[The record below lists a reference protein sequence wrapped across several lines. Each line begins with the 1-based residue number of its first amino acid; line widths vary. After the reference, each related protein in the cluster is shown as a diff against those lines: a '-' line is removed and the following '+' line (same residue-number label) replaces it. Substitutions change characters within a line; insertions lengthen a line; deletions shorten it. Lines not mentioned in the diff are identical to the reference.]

1 MSIVAAKPKCLGEL
15 IQHYRQSKKMTLAKL
30 QEAVGIDK
38 GSLSRIE
45 NSEVK
50 RPDFQS
56 ILSIAA
62 VLDIPHNDVVEKYIE
77 IGHKSE
83 VVYTILRNE
92 LTTLE
97 YPSLIPKIAAKFL
110 QAPNE
115 DSLYLVGTLYRETD
129 SIDNDSIKL
138 SLYDLILDYS
148 RSHGIMPYIAKSM
161 YQRYLIERNDFSR
174 LKETYYSGKYIL
186 HYIDFLPQDEQ
197 LELHYKL
204 GVHAYNLRFYS
215 ESIGHC
221 KKVLAEDGGQSPYKI
236 YALGV
241 LRDAHFGIGEYKEA
255 EMYSI
260 QYKQFNYPHTQEQV
274 VLMEALFNAKKG
286 NTAQAIEQLWSF
298 LDTCSDIFV
307 LSATR
312 HLIQLYLE
320 QNNTEGVKA
329 VLENSKI
336 SSSIL
341 DTTNPLS
348 YSEYAEYLRLQG
360 EYYLAIGDTDSGI
373 SHLMEGALYYSK
385 VNDIIK
391 EKECL
396 NTIVRN
402 HIEQNIPMH
411 KPTLEKLSTY
421 FINSAKEMEDLA

>member
-1 MSIVAAKPKCLGEL
+1 MSTVAAKPKCLGEL
-15 IQHYRQSKKMTLAKL
+15 IQHYRQSKKLTLAKL

-83 VVYTILRNE
+83 VVYTILQNE

-115 DSLYLVGTLYRETD
+115 DSLYLVGKLYRETD
-129 SIDNDSIKL
+129 TIDNDSIKL

-186 HYIDFLPQDEQ
+186 HYIEFLPQDEQ

-215 ESIGHC
+215 ESIDHC
-221 KKVLAEDGGQSPYKI
+221 KKVLAEEGGQSPYKI

-260 QYKQFNYPHTQEQV
+260 QYKQFNYPQTQEQI

-298 LDTCSDIFV
+298 LETCSDIFI

-320 QNNTEGVKA
+320 QKNTEGVKA
-329 VLENSKI
+329 VLENSEI

-341 DTTNPLS
+341 DNTNPLT
-348 YSEYAEYLRLQG
+348 YYGYAEYLRLQG
-360 EYYLAIGDTDSGI
+360 EYYLAIGEYDNYITY
-373 SHLMEGALYYSK
+373 LMEGALYFSK
-385 VNDIIK
+385 INDTIK

-396 NTIVRN
+396 NMIIRS
-402 HIEQNIPMH
+402 HIEQNIPMNMA
-411 KPTLEKLSTY
+411 TLEKLSSY
-421 FINSAKEMEDLA
+421 YVKSANKMEG

>member
-1 MSIVAAKPKCLGEL
+1 MSTVAAKPRSLGEL
-15 IQHYRQSKKMTLAKL
+15 IQYYRQKKKMTLSKL
-30 QEAVGIDK
+30 QEAVGVDK

-62 VLDIPHNDVVEKYIE
+62 VLDIPHDAIVEQYIE

-83 VVYTILRNE
+83 VMYTILQNE

-97 YPSLIPKIAAKFL
+97 HPSLIPKIAAKFL
-110 QAPNE
+110 ESPNE
-115 DSLYLVGTLYRETD
+115 DSLYLVGKLYRVID
-129 SIDNDSIKL
+129 SIENDSIKL

-204 GVHAYNLRFYS
+204 GVHAYNLRYYN
-215 ESIGHC
+215 ESIDHC
-221 KKVLAEDGGQSPYKI
+221 KRVLAEDSGQSLHKI
-236 YALGV
+236 YSLAV
-241 LRDAHFGIGEYKEA
+241 LRDAHFGLGEYKEA
-255 EMYSI
+255 EMYSL
-260 QYKQFNYPHTQEQV
+260 QYKQFNYPNTQEQV
-274 VLMEALFNAKKG
+274 VLMEALLNAVKG

-320 QNNTEGVKA
+320 QNNIEGVKT
-329 VLENSKI
+329 VLDNSKI
-336 SSSIL
+336 NLSIL
-341 DTTNPLS
+341 DNTNPLT
-348 YSEYAEYLRLQG
+348 YYGYAEYLRLQG
-360 EYYLAIGDTDSGI
+360 EYYLAIGDYNNYI
-373 SHLMEGALYYSK
+373 SHLMEGALYFSK
-385 VNDIIK
+385 INDTIK

-396 NTIVRN
+396 NMIVRS

-421 FINSAKEMEDLA
+421 YIKSAKEMEG

>member
-1 MSIVAAKPKCLGEL
+1 MSTVAAKPKCLGEL
-15 IQHYRQSKKMTLAKL
+15 IQHYRQRKKLTLAKL

-62 VLDIPHNDVVEKYIE
+62 VLDIPHNDVIEKYIE

-83 VVYTILRNE
+83 VVYTILQNE

-110 QAPNE
+110 KAPNE
-115 DSLYLVGTLYRETD
+115 DSLYLVGKLYREID
-129 SIDNDSIKL
+129 AIDNDSIKL
-138 SLYDLILDYS
+138 SLYELILDYS

-204 GVHAYNLRFYS
+204 GVHAYNLRFYR
-215 ESIGHC
+215 ESIDHC
-221 KKVLAEDGGQSPYKI
+221 KKVLAEEGGQSPYKI

-260 QYKQFNYPHTQEQV
+260 QYKQFNYPHTQEQI

-286 NTAQAIEQLWSF
+286 KTAQAIEQLRTF
-298 LDTCSDIFV
+298 LKNCSDV
-307 LSATR
+307 YALPAAK
-312 HLIQLYLE
+312 HLLQLYLE
-320 QNNTEGVKA
+320 HRNLEGAQA
-329 VLENSKI
+329 VIELRKI
-336 SSSIL
+336 SLSIV
-341 DTTNPLS
+341 DKGNPLT

-360 EYYLAIGDTDSGI
+360 EYYLAVGDSDNCI

-396 NTIVRN
+396 NMIVRN

-411 KPTLEKLSTY
+411 KPMLEKLSTY
-421 FINSAKEMEDLA
+421 FIKSAKEMED

>member
-1 MSIVAAKPKCLGEL
+1 MSTLATKPKSLGEL
-15 IQHYRQSKKMTLAKL
+15 IHYHRKKKEMTLSKL

-56 ILSIAA
+56 ILSIAT
-62 VLDIPHNDVVEKYIE
+62 VLDIPHNDIVEKYIE

-83 VVYTILRNE
+83 VVYTILQNE

-97 YPSLIPKIAAKFL
+97 HPSLIPKIAAKFL
-110 QAPNE
+110 ESPNE
-115 DSLYLVGTLYRETD
+115 DSLYLVGKLYRDTD
-129 SIDNDSIKL
+129 PIDNDSIKL

-186 HYIDFLPQDEQ
+186 HYIDFLPEDEQ

-204 GVHAYNLRFYS
+204 GVHAYNLRFYN
-215 ESIGHC
+215 ESIDHC

-241 LRDAHFGIGEYKEA
+241 LRDAHFGLEEYKEA

-260 QYKQFNYPHTQEQV
+260 QYKQFNYPHTQEQI

-286 NTAQAIEQLWSF
+286 NTAKAIEQLLTF
-298 LDTCSDIFV
+298 LTTCSDVFA
-307 LSATR
+307 LSATK
-312 HLIQLYLE
+312 HLLQLYLE
-320 QNNTEGVKA
+320 ESNLEGAKA
-329 VLENSKI
+329 VVESSKI
-336 SSSIL
+336 SLCII
-341 DTTNPLS
+341 DKRNPLT
-348 YSEYAEYLRLQG
+348 YSEYADYLRLQG
-360 EYYLAIGDTDSGI
+360 EYYLAISDFDNFI
-373 SHLMEGALYYSK
+373 IHLMEGALYFSK
-385 VNDIIK
+385 INDTIK

-396 NTIVRN
+396 NMIVRS

-421 FINSAKEMEDLA
+421 YIKSAKEMED

>member
-1 MSIVAAKPKCLGEL
+1 MSTLATKPKSLGEL
-15 IQHYRQSKKMTLAKL
+15 IHYHRQKKEMTLSKL

-62 VLDIPHNDVVEKYIE
+62 VLDIPHSDIVEKYIE

-83 VVYTILRNE
+83 VVYTILQNE

-97 YPSLIPKIAAKFL
+97 HPSLIPKIAAKFL
-110 QAPNE
+110 ESPNE
-115 DSLYLVGTLYRETD
+115 DSLYLVGKLYRDTEP
-129 SIDNDSIKL
+129 IANDSIKL

-186 HYIDFLPQDEQ
+186 HYIDFLPEDEQ

-204 GVHAYNLRFYS
+204 GVHAYNLRFYN
-215 ESIGHC
+215 ESIDHC

-241 LRDAHFGIGEYKEA
+241 LRDAHFSIREYKEA
-255 EMYSI
+255 EVYSI
-260 QYKQFNYPHTQEQV
+260 QYKQFNYPHTQENIG
-274 VLMEALFNAKKG
+274 LMDALFAATKG
-286 NTAQAIEQLWSF
+286 NNKQAIEQLLSF
-298 LDTCSDIFV
+298 LETCSDI
-307 LSATR
+307 SAIPASR
-312 HLIQLYLE
+312 QLLRLYLQ
-320 QNNTEGVKA
+320 QNS
-329 VLENSKI
+329 LEDAKNLLDNCKI
-336 SSSIL
+336 NPPDIG
-341 DTTNPLS
+341 TCNPLICS
-348 YSEYAEYLRLQG
+348 RYADYLQVKG
-360 EYYLAIGDTDSGI
+360 EYYLAVGDYDKCITYMVES
-373 SHLMEGALYYSK
+373 ALWHSK
-385 VNDIIK
+385 VNDTAK

-396 NTIVRN
+396 NKVMRIHLEHNVSPQSTF
-402 HIEQNIPMH
+402 
-411 KPTLEKLSTY
+411 EKLSAY
-421 FINSAKEMEDLA
+421 YQSAKEMEDQA

>member
-1 MSIVAAKPKCLGEL
+1 MSTLATKPKSLGEL
-15 IQHYRQSKKMTLAKL
+15 IHYHRKKKEMTLSKL

-62 VLDIPHNDVVEKYIE
+62 VLDIPHNDIVEKYIE

-83 VVYTILRNE
+83 VVYTILQNE

-97 YPSLIPKIAAKFL
+97 HPSLIPKIAAKFL
-110 QAPNE
+110 ESPNE
-115 DSLYLVGTLYRETD
+115 DSLYLVGKLYRDTD
-129 SIDNDSIKL
+129 PIDNDSIKL

-186 HYIDFLPQDEQ
+186 HYIDFLPEDEQ

-204 GVHAYNLRFYS
+204 GVHAYNLRFYN
-215 ESIGHC
+215 ESIDHC
-221 KKVLAEDGGQSPYKI
+221 KKVLADGGQSPYKI

-241 LRDAHFGIGEYKEA
+241 LRDAHFGLEEYKEA

-260 QYKQFNYPHTQEQV
+260 QYKQFNYPHTQEQI

-286 NTAQAIEQLWSF
+286 NTAKAIEQLLTF
-298 LDTCSDIFV
+298 LTTCSDVFA
-307 LSATR
+307 LSATK
-312 HLIQLYLE
+312 HLLQLYLE
-320 QNNTEGVKA
+320 ESNLEGAKA
-329 VLENSKI
+329 VVESSKI
-336 SSSIL
+336 SLCII
-341 DTTNPLS
+341 DKRNPLT
-348 YSEYAEYLRLQG
+348 YSEYADYLRLQG
-360 EYYLAIGDTDSGI
+360 EYYLAISDFDNCI
-373 SHLMEGALYYSK
+373 IHLLEGALYFSK
-385 VNDIIK
+385 INDTIK

-396 NTIVRN
+396 NMIVRS

-411 KPTLEKLSTY
+411 KPILEKLSTY
-421 FINSAKEMEDLA
+421 YIKSAKEMED